1 MDWSHILCNVVFFLK
16 VQLQS
21 HMIYSIIAFIGIK
34 VFLTLGFAENTLDLY
49 PQKLETQ
56 NVKTGIQKRTIKKNQ
71 T

>member
-1 MDWSHILCNVVFFLK
+1 
-16 VQLQS
+16 
-21 HMIYSIIAFIGIK
+21 MIYSVIAFIGIK

-56 NVKTGIQKRTIKKNQ
+56 NVKTGIQEGTIKKKQ